1 MSAFTVHFMCSCLA
15 LAEHFEQCAE
25 FPTLRIQNP
34 FPSPR
39 INRRQGSQGNHYP
52 VTVGEMRRTPRGGQW
67 YAKSVSN
74 LLARA

>member
-1 MSAFTVHFMCSCLA
+1 MSAFTVHFMCSCQA
-15 LAEHFEQCAE
+15 VAEHFE
-25 FPTLRIQNP
+25 
-34 FPSPR
+34 R

-67 YAKSVSN
+67 YAKLVSN

>member
-1 MSAFTVHFMCSCLA
+1 MSAFTVHFMCSCQA
-15 LAEHFEQCAE
+15 VAEHFEQCAE

-34 FPSPR
+34 FRATHQPKAGKSS
-39 INRRQGSQGNHYP
+39 NRYP